1 MKSTKPI
8 LPQQAK
14 QFEKIKVRLDAKTVV
29 TINRISSL
37 EKWKMIYPEAE
48 IIH

>member
-8 LPQQAK
+8 LPPQAN
-14 QFEKIKVRLDAKTVV
+14 QFEKIKVRLDAKTVII
-29 TINRISSL
+29 INRISSL
-37 EKWKMIYPEAE
+37 EKWKILYPEAE